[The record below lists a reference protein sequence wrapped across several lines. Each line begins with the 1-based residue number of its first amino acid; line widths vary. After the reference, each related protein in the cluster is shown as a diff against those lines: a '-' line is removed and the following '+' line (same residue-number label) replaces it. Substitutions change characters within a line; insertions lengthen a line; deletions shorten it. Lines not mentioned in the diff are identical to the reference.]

1 GDGIEDL
8 IIGANDADTAGESH
22 VVFGSSSGFSSTV
35 ELSSLDGSNGFTLNG
50 ANEDDFSGRAVSSAG
65 DINGDEIDD
74 LIIGA
79 HNPIIGE
86 DNADSNGK
94 EEAGESYVVFGRD
107 TSSGN
112 ASPQVETSL
121 SNQSATTGESFSFQI
136 PTTTFS
142 DPNGDSLTYSASP
155 QNGNSL
161 PDWLSFNANNRTFS
175 GTPTAD
181 DAGTLNLETTATDP
195 NGATASSN
203 FSLNVGTETI
213 SISDATF
220 EFLAKDVAYDNQKE
234 GERFTVEGTEYEIDR
249 VFNDQATGFYALGL
263 KTVNRNNS
271 ILALRGTETDKFS
284 DILNDLHP
292 KGIGFNQFKANW
304 LSSKPNT
311 DVKSWLNNQ
320 QTPDL
325 TGHSLGGALS
335 QWIAA
340 DYTSQTPQPNSSL
353 GQIVTFNSPGIASNS
368 SNVPVSAT
376 DYNPELAQSVEHYVT
391 DGDAVSLAGD
401 QFISGQGTLSSFIE
415 PKPSITL
422 GLVNRHL
429 RPVETEQAVFGLEK
443 PSFLFNQQSFDI
455 ENLNLVDLRS
465 FAANAIELPGSP
477 WGIKEPEFEI
487 EAAKNSIRV
496 SGGATLAI
504 PSGVNVGGSLE
515 LSGSQLDALNL
526 NQFTVEVSDL
536 NKPIANTGAFLQSL
550 SGGVE
555 NLAPSAKDV
564 IEFLGGVGFTAGPEL
579 GNSSLLDLD
588 LDGSV
593 SSDRI
598 SGSGEVTLINEH
610 LANGTGEAVLDLRE
624 DFISLDTDLELING
638 AIATSTSFK
647 TDFDYNFTAMG
658 EANVK
663 MPDSLPMGGTEL
675 GAGNVLIEF
684 SNDNDFSNDFI
695 AGWGTVSNPVSF
707 LPSQPDEI
715 IVGLKQP
722 FNSVPEFFGAEEVPE
737 TSSYTVA
744 PETTSLVI
752 NANWENPTPDDVP
765 VRVIDEEGN
774 SIEQS
779 DFAANNIAVVDELTN
794 DTNKTVV
801 IANPDPGVWD
811 LQIVDDAGLGETEFF
826 ATRDTTSPTL
836 DLTSP
841 SSDVNAPN
849 VEIGFDVANA
859 NSDTEVSL
867 FYDTDQKGFDGIQ
880 FADGL
885 TANNGT
891 GSFTW
896 DTEGVPPG
904 EYFIYGTV
912 TDGVTPPDSSYS
924 QGQVLV
930 TEETDLAVT
939 QTASSNQVVV
949 GNEFT
954 YTVTVTNNGTATSQG
969 IELVETLAEEATL
982 VSSSLAP
989 SEQDNNT
996 LTFDLSSLGEGESET
1011 VELTVAAPTAATGT
1025 ITSRASVNS
1034 DTFDPDAT
1042 NDAAD
1047 FTTSVISEESE
1058 NSDNNSIPVAKDNSG
1073 ANFTTDEDT
1082 ILITGNVLAND
1093 SDANPGDNLIIS
1105 AVEGNNFNL
1114 GESITLASGAEVTL
1128 NGDGTFDYNPNSQFE
1143 DLNEGDTAT
1152 DSFTYTVSDGNV
1164 TDTATVDI
1172 TVNGVTDNQAP
1183 EITTP
1188 NAVEVEENLTS
1199 VTTIAVQDPEEDA
1212 INFAL
1217 AGGADRDL
1225 FAIDANTGELTFNE
1239 APDFD
1244 NPEDADG
1251 DNSYELQVEASD
1263 DNGGITTQNLQVT
1276 VTDDGIPQQPT
1287 FDSIGGNQFDINSG
1301 DNNEQSSPA
1310 TLVQSLQ
1317 SSAESDIAEVG
1328 LIDPTVRE
1336 NEGLEQALAQGTTLF
1351 SALPAVLPN
1360 GEDGI
1365 SQDIASTLQRTIETK
1380 NDEIEYYFLE
1390 GEGVSSDAIINGE
1403 ASPENVS
1410 LEAFDISSTQENNSF
1425 NFNDPNGE
1433 FTFATNLNQGATVP
1447 TGAGLQGQSNGEVID
1462 LRGSGEVTASLGL
1475 GGVRSVAGFDNIVG
1489 LYAVDNPS
1497 GEVDGL
1503 APGAEGYTEAALANA
1518 VDNFILKGGSNTEET
1533 SADFS
1538 VDLAGDQI
1546 LAPFLIAQGGSL
1558 DQIPS
1563 DLEGEQEAYFPY
1575 LDANSDGADHFRLLA
1590 DNTFGMEDLEGGG
1603 DQDFNDII
1611 FQAEFA

>member
-1 GDGIEDL
+1 
-8 IIGANDADTAGESH
+8 
-22 VVFGSSSGFSSTV
+22 
-35 ELSSLDGSNGFTLNG
+35 
-50 ANEDDFSGRAVSSAG
+50 
-65 DINGDEIDD
+65 
-74 LIIGA
+74 
-79 HNPIIGE
+79 
-86 DNADSNGK
+86 
-94 EEAGESYVVFGRD
+94 
-107 TSSGN
+107 
-112 ASPQVETSL
+112 
-121 SNQSATTGESFSFQI
+121 
-136 PTTTFS
+136 
-142 DPNGDSLTYSASP
+142 
-155 QNGNSL
+155 
-161 PDWLSFNANNRTFS
+161 
-175 GTPTAD
+175 
-181 DAGTLNLETTATDP
+181 
-195 NGATASSN
+195 
-203 FSLNVGTETI
+203 
-213 SISDATF
+213 
-220 EFLAKDVAYDNQKE
+220 
-234 GERFTVEGTEYEIDR
+234 
-249 VFNDQATGFYALGL
+249 
-263 KTVNRNNS
+263 
-271 ILALRGTETDKFS
+271 
-284 DILNDLHP
+284 
-292 KGIGFNQFKANW
+292 
-304 LSSKPNT
+304 
-311 DVKSWLNNQ
+311 
-320 QTPDL
+320 
-325 TGHSLGGALS
+325 
-335 QWIAA
+335 
-340 DYTSQTPQPNSSL
+340 
-353 GQIVTFNSPGIASNS
+353 
-368 SNVPVSAT
+368 
-376 DYNPELAQSVEHYVT
+376 
-391 DGDAVSLAGD
+391 
-401 QFISGQGTLSSFIE
+401 
-415 PKPSITL
+415 
-422 GLVNRHL
+422 
-429 RPVETEQAVFGLEK
+429 
-443 PSFLFNQQSFDI
+443 
-455 ENLNLVDLRS
+455 
-465 FAANAIELPGSP
+465 
-477 WGIKEPEFEI
+477 
-487 EAAKNSIRV
+487 
-496 SGGATLAI
+496 
-504 PSGVNVGGSLE
+504 
-515 LSGSQLDALNL
+515 
-526 NQFTVEVSDL
+526 
-536 NKPIANTGAFLQSL
+536 
-550 SGGVE
+550 
-555 NLAPSAKDV
+555 
-564 IEFLGGVGFTAGPEL
+564 LGGVGFTAGPEL

-593 SSDRI
+593 SSERI
-598 SGSGEVTLINEH
+598 SGSGEVTFINER

-663 MPDSLPMGGTEL
+663 MPDFLPMGGTEL

-695 AGWGTVSNPVSF
+695 AGWGTVSNPFSF

-722 FNSVPEFFGAEEVPE
+722 FNSFPEFFGAEEVPE

-1058 NSDNNSIPVAKDNSG
+1058 NNDNNSIPVAKDNSG

-1105 AVEGNNFNL
+1105 AVEGNNLNL

-1143 DLNEGDTAT
+1143 DLNEGDTATDSFTYTVSDGNSGTATADVTITVDGAVDNNPPTATNDTNNTNEDNGISVNAANGVLANDTDPNSGDTLTVSAVEADAAKVGTEFALASGALLTLNADGSYNYNPNGAFDNLNEGETDT

-1317 SSAESDIAEVG
+1317 SSE
-1328 LIDPTVRE
+1328 RE
-1336 NEGLEQALAQGTTLF
+1336 
-1351 SALPAVLPN
+1351 
-1360 GEDGI
+1360 
-1365 SQDIASTLQRTIETK
+1365 
-1380 NDEIEYYFLE
+1380 
-1390 GEGVSSDAIINGE
+1390 
-1403 ASPENVS
+1403 
-1410 LEAFDISSTQENNSF
+1410 
-1425 NFNDPNGE
+1425 
-1433 FTFATNLNQGATVP
+1433 
-1447 TGAGLQGQSNGEVID
+1447 
-1462 LRGSGEVTASLGL
+1462 
-1475 GGVRSVAGFDNIVG
+1475 
-1489 LYAVDNPS
+1489 
-1497 GEVDGL
+1497 
-1503 APGAEGYTEAALANA
+1503 
-1518 VDNFILKGGSNTEET
+1518 
-1533 SADFS
+1533 
-1538 VDLAGDQI
+1538 
-1546 LAPFLIAQGGSL
+1546 
-1558 DQIPS
+1558 
-1563 DLEGEQEAYFPY
+1563 
-1575 LDANSDGADHFRLLA
+1575 
-1590 DNTFGMEDLEGGG
+1590 
-1603 DQDFNDII
+1603 
-1611 FQAEFA
+1611 